1 MVLTRRER
9 DARHEHLLHRDTS
22 VLERVTVVID
32 VVVIVIGIGEEV
44 LLVAEDVSVCQM
56 VDRKTYILRFAG
68 SISLFGIEGET
79 LP

>member
-44 LLVAEDVSVCQM
+44 LLVAEDVTVCQM

-68 SISLFGIEGET
+68 CVGLLGVEGET
-79 LP
+79 LA

>member
-32 VVVIVIGIGEEV
+32 VVVVVVGIGEEV
-44 LLVAEDVSVCQM
+44 LLVAEDVAVCQM

-68 SISLFGIEGET
+68 CVGLLGVEGEA
-79 LP
+79 LA